1 MSRLTQRAAVSPEL
15 LPLPLCHGGC
25 DKISWLPEGKIFS
38 NVQRE
43 KIISKFL
50 KESILKRVF
59 RSKQMRWEGPDDQE
73 DDPGCSFPSPRKKAG
88 PQAAHA
94 EGPGPLGGGALGDD
108 GGDDTW
114 ACGAAGILRKQRSKM
129 GRRNGETCGASLRVS
144 SVSQENLSYWHLDSE
159 VPAPANRNLPP
170 GRDSPAGGKTSS
182 KHLEIPV
189 EQLMLDLNLSEHT
202 HQRTQSGRQGTFQ
215 LWSYPLKEGST
226 VENSTLDLHKLALS
240 KSENWKATVEPPESS
255 IEHLITRLLEMERL
269 QHMTIQRERPRL
281 QTASCTPAVTER
293 PSSSKAIPKMRQ
305 PKLAD
310 SLSLQTTCVDKS
322 QEKRKNNAGSCKLE
336 QNASKWNCS
345 NAGKYKW
352 NSRSPSLKSSTT
364 TKQLIATYDDFKNP
378 KISIL
383 NPCQEL
389 STKPTTT
396 QTTQLLVKMV
406 STRCLPPKSPIPIS
420 PIPLSFPE
428 NQREEIKVPRTKK
441 KLYRKNI
448 VLNRPFYIQKLNCLS
463 SSFMA
468 KALKHVLCCYQ

>member
-1 MSRLTQRAAVSPEL
+1 MIACSFRFPNAAPVNSGALRGRASLVWKAVLGPVG
-15 LPLPLCHGGC
+15 LPL
-25 DKISWLPEGKIFS
+25 S
-38 NVQRE
+38 
-43 KIISKFL
+43 L
-50 KESILKRVF
+50 KPAR
-59 RSKQMRWEGPDDQE
+59 
-73 DDPGCSFPSPRKKAG
+73 
-88 PQAAHA
+88 
-94 EGPGPLGGGALGDD
+94 GACA
-108 GGDDTW
+108 
-114 ACGAAGILRKQRSKM
+114 ACGRILRKQRSKM

-170 GRDSPAGGKTSS
+170 GRDSPAGGKINK

-189 EQLMLDLNLSEHT
+189 EQLMLDLNLSEHA

-305 PKLAD
+305 PKLSD
-310 SLSLQTTCVDKS
+310 SLSLQTTCVDKC

-468 KALKHVLCCYQ
+468 KGKCSLIDQK